1 MFLFATSFSENMR
14 FVIELKMIGFNI
26 DLNDT
31 NNSDFHH
38 LKRELELT
46 VQTNLQPYLDTANA
60 YLKVIQ
66 IK

>member
-1 MFLFATSFSENMR
+1 MR